1 MTRTIL
7 HVDLDAFFC
16 AVEEQRE
23 PSLRAKPFAVGGTAE
38 GRGVVSSCSYAA
50 RRYGV
55 RSAMPLVRALALCP
69 NLLCL
74 PTRFAA
80 YRAASQAVMQRLR
93 ALTQMV
99 EQVSIDEAFL
109 DVSDLPEPGEHL
121 ARRLQAQIRDELG
134 LPCSIGV
141 ATNKLVAKVAT
152 DVGKASAR
160 SDGPPNAILA
170 VPPGTEAAFLA
181 PLPTDAL
188 WGVGAKTADR
198 LAALGLHTVGDIAGW
213 PPASLESRLGKYGR
227 ALSRHAV
234 GIDDRPIITEH
245 SAKSVSRETT
255 FPQDVTDVETLRR
268 TVHVQAADVG
278 RRLRRAGMVGTTV
291 KLKLRWSDFTTLT
304 RQATLPQPSAH
315 DSEIA
320 AAATRLL
327 NQLWQTSVPVRLV
340 GVGVTGLGSPP
351 RQLSLWEVERPIGTE
366 RDLRLQST
374 VSDLRDRYGY
384 QLLRWGSELPP
395 N

>member
-1 MTRTIL
+1 MPRTIL

-16 AVEEQRE
+16 AVEEQRD
-23 PSLRAKPFAVGGTAE
+23 PSMRGKPFAVGGNAA

-55 RSAMPLVRALALCP
+55 RSAMPMVRALSLCP
-69 NLLCL
+69 HLLCL
-74 PTRFAA
+74 PTRFSA
-80 YRAASQAVMQRLR
+80 YRASSHAVMQRLR

-109 DVSDLPEPGEHL
+109 DVSDIPEAGEVL

-160 SDGPPNAILA
+160 RNGPPNAILA

-181 PLPTDAL
+181 PLPAHAL

-198 LAALGLHTVGDIAGW
+198 LAALGLHTVGDVAGW
-213 PPASLESRLGKYGR
+213 PPASLENRFGKYGR

-234 GIDDRPIITEH
+234 GNDDRPIITEH
-245 SAKSVSRETT
+245 TAKSVSRETT
-255 FPQDVTDVETLRR
+255 FPRDVTDAETLRR
-268 TVHVQAADVG
+268 TVHSQAADVG
-278 RRLRRAGMVGTTV
+278 KRLRRAGMVGTTV

-304 RQATLPQPSAH
+304 RQASLPQPSAH
-315 DSEIA
+315 DAEISA
-320 AAATRLL
+320 AALHLL

-351 RQLSLWEVERPIGTE
+351 RQLGLWEVERPVSTE

-374 VSDLRDRYGY
+374 VSELRDRYGY
-384 QLLRWGSELPP
+384 QLVRWGSELPP
-395 N
+395 T